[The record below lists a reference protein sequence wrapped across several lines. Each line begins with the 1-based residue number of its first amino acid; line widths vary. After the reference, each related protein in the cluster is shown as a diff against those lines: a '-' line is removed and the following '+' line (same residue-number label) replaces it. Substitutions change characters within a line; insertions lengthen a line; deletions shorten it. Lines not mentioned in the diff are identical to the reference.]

1 MIKRRERNK
10 EENSGNKYFIE
21 RGEKRE
27 MREKRYKRR
36 SEFTKE
42 EWKEIIKKALR
53 LRFEYGWGHVRIARE
68 LGISPNTVADWIY
81 RKFPLDYVRDGI
93 FEEDMRSTIRT
104 LKEEREEIE
113 RLRAEGKISE
123 EVAKRELEE
132 NEACMLEAMFLI
144 SLAPYFARI
153 ERRKK
158 EGDDSYL
165 IYG

>member
-1 MIKRRERNK
+1 MIKWRERNK
-10 EENSGNKYFIE
+10 EGE
-21 RGEKRE
+21 RGINILLKGEKK
-27 MREKRYKRR
+27 MAMGEKKYKRR

-68 LGISPNTVADWIY
+68 LGISPNTVAEWIY

-132 NEACMLEAMFLI
+132 NEACMLEAMFLL

-153 ERRKK
+153 ERIKK

>member
-1 MIKRRERNK
+1 MEMGERK
-10 EENSGNKYFIE
+10 
-21 RGEKRE
+21 
-27 MREKRYKRR
+27 YKRR

-53 LRFEYGWGHVRIARE
+53 LRFEYGWGPVRIARE
-68 LGISPNTVADWIY
+68 LGISPNTVAEWIY

-113 RLRAEGKISE
+113 RLLAEGKISE

-132 NEACMLEAMFLI
+132 NEACMLEAITFPFSSVVRAYTSHNKLKYLSMVRLSYPTT
-144 SLAPYFARI
+144 SLMTRLTAFICTKPP
-153 ERRKK
+153 
-158 EGDDSYL
+158 L
-165 IYG
+165 